1 MDAGKKM
8 LISSKIARFASMI
21 YVLKEL
27 YRVSDDETMNELTP
41 HIIDMLMIVH
51 YGLDNLFLQIEELK

>member
-1 MDAGKKM
+1 MNAGKKM
-8 LISSKIARFASMI
+8 LISSQVARFASMI

-41 HIIDMLMIVH
+41 HIIDTLMVVH
-51 YGLDNLFLQIEELK
+51 YGLDDLFLQLEELK